1 MCSLQVPLLFWM
13 VFTKVAVSFK
23 MMTCTLSHGPIC
35 GLVIWFIDST
45 NQFFFV
51 CVCICVG
58 FQWLFGIIWCALH
71 VLRCLS
77 RFFWI
82 SDSIVLFVT
91 FLCRSVVTVY
101 LFVSFFSLSL
111 SLLKPCTRSQRS
123 HHVYDC
129 PTAIAIFTNWI
140 WRHIGGYMG
149 YENITNEI
157 EN

>member
-13 VFTKVAVSFK
+13 VFMKVAVSFK

-35 GLVIWFIDST
+35 GLIIWFIDST
-45 NQFFFV
+45 NQIFFYVCVYMCRVSMVIWHNLVCFTRSTLLIALLLNIWFDCFICYIIVWKCGHCLFV
-51 CVCICVG
+51 CI
-58 FQWLFGIIWCALH
+58 
-71 VLRCLS
+71 
-77 RFFWI
+77 
-82 SDSIVLFVT
+82 
-91 FLCRSVVTVY
+91 
-101 LFVSFFSLSL
+101 FFSLFPL
-111 SLLKPCTRSQRS
+111 QPCTRSQRS